1 MLKKLDFEKLLK
13 SISERF
19 RIMNEELNEVI
30 NETTTASD
38 LRLKLMSMLQ
48 RRDVE
53 SFLAKIEM
61 HLLRMFT
68 PEFLHSNVRA

>member
-1 MLKKLDFEKLLK
+1 MLKKLDFEKLFK

-19 RIMNEELNEVI
+19 RIINEELNEV
-30 NETTTASD
+30 NTETTTASD

-68 PEFLHSNVRA
+68 PEFLHSNVRS

>member
-1 MLKKLDFEKLLK
+1 
-13 SISERF
+13 
-19 RIMNEELNEVI
+19 MNEELNEVI
-30 NETTTASD
+30 TETTTASD

-68 PEFLHSNVRA
+68 PEFLHSNVRS

>member
-1 MLKKLDFEKLLK
+1 MLKKLDFEKLFK

-30 NETTTASD
+30 TETTTASD

-68 PEFLHSNVRA
+68 PEFLHSNVRS